1 MGAEHPSI
9 DAPSQGQPV
18 DRDGPGSNN
27 TSQNNE
33 IEEATNSLT
42 PTNAPLGTIA
52 IEHSVSSAK
61 RQKSD
66 SAKGQKPK
74 RQYATNWKINWE
86 ELTDNLQASQNLQ
99 STVGQPVPYHKV
111 DELVGW
117 ATHTIQSSPLTNR
130 NEPIN
135 PFLGLPSTPLPPSI
149 LYFIQEETARIIAN
163 DRKSNFHLLRN
174 GFDQSALVSLGMI
187 IEESITASFLPM
199 ARKHVQRC
207 MEENTKGT
215 KNRNATMNQWT
226 ATPEECFLQVV
237 NHKQSEDRVPILP
250 SMAPPVLSTM
260 IGQPDYVPTHRSLLV
275 DEAESALQQ
284 WADSQDLSL
293 SFIKKNY
300 KLFGLDNPEE
310 VVNNAQD
317 DMEEESDKKRK
328 IVAV

>member
-1 MGAEHPSI
+1 
-9 DAPSQGQPV
+9 
-18 DRDGPGSNN
+18 
-27 TSQNNE
+27 
-33 IEEATNSLT
+33 
-42 PTNAPLGTIA
+42 
-52 IEHSVSSAK
+52 
-61 RQKSD
+61 
-66 SAKGQKPK
+66 
-74 RQYATNWKINWE
+74 
-86 ELTDNLQASQNLQ
+86 
-99 STVGQPVPYHKV
+99 
-111 DELVGW
+111 
-117 ATHTIQSSPLTNR
+117 
-130 NEPIN
+130 
-135 PFLGLPSTPLPPSI
+135 
-149 LYFIQEETARIIAN
+149 
-163 DRKSNFHLLRN
+163 
-174 GFDQSALVSLGMI
+174 MI

-328 IVAV
+328 IVAVQPQTINTLLNGVSFISSLTDERSIRSFQKCQFVAALFPGRANPVFRTIVQQPYVERGTCKILLAEGLPSLPVRRQRDSGGLYWLQDHTCWSVDQEAPW